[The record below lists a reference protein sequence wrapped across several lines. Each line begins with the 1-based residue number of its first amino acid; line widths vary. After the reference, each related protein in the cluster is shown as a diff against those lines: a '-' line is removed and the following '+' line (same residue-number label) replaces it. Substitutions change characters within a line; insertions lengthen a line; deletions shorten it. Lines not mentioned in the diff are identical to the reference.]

1 MFPIGIFLANFPDR
15 DYFGENAEIIPI
27 GNIMVTIKTSA
38 DFGQEIRLRRKA
50 LGLTQQELAT
60 RCGVGL
66 RFIVELESGKPTC
79 QLGKSLT
86 VALEVGLLLQSHSKI
101 GQADDPSL
109 DPDDPLAHIPRF

>member
-1 MFPIGIFLANFPDR
+1 MA
-15 DYFGENAEIIPI
+15 
-27 GNIMVTIKTSA
+27 TIKTSA
-38 DFGQEIRLRRKA
+38 DFGQEIRFWRKA
-50 LGLTQQELAT
+50 LGLTQQQLAT

-86 VALEVGLLLQSHSKI
+86 VAQEVGLLLRSQSKI
-101 GQADDPSL
+101 SQLDDPVL

>member
-1 MFPIGIFLANFPDR
+1 M
-15 DYFGENAEIIPI
+15 IPI
-27 GNIMVTIKTSA
+27 GNMMVAIKTST
-38 DFGQEIRLRRKA
+38 DFGREIRLRRKA
-50 LGLTQQELAT
+50 LGLTQQDLAT

-86 VALEVGLLLQSHSKI
+86 VALEVGLRLQSQGKPA
-101 GQADDPSL
+101 QADDPPL

>member
-1 MFPIGIFLANFPDR
+1 MA
-15 DYFGENAEIIPI
+15 
-27 GNIMVTIKTSA
+27 TIKTSA
-38 DFGQEIRLRRKA
+38 DFGQEIRFWRKA
-50 LGLTQQELAT
+50 LGLTQHQLAT

-86 VALEVGLLLQSHSKI
+86 VAQEVGLLLRSQSKI
-101 GQADDPSL
+101 SQPDDPVL